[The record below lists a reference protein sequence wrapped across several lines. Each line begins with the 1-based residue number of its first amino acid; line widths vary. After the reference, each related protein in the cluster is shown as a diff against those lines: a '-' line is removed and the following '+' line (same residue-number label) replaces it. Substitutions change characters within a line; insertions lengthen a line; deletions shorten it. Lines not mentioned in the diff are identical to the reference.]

1 MAQLPP
7 AFRSVRGVCPRLR
20 RRGARGARKAGPRS
34 ASKAP
39 TATATARRR
48 KTMAAPHPEGVLDGI
63 WPDWRIVLGI
73 LQHKM
78 MFLDGTVTRGCLVD
92 IQMSWILWSLQMFL
106 WDVIGSSSMA
116 SVLGFANGMFSG
128 YFWIPFLLCF
138 ILEILDDFLS
148 LM

>member
-63 WPDWRIVLGI
+63 
-73 LQHKM
+73 
-78 MFLDGTVTRGCLVD
+78 
-92 IQMSWILWSLQMFL
+92 
-106 WDVIGSSSMA
+106 
-116 SVLGFANGMFSG
+116 
-128 YFWIPFLLCF
+128 
-138 ILEILDDFLS
+138 
-148 LM
+148 